1 MDHKVSIKIDLNA
14 YSQDFKY
21 EWWVNFDSDETP
33 REVAEW
39 LVDHFNLAQTKS
51 VLRQMEDSINEKETD
66 QSEG

>member
-33 REVAEW
+33 TSVANWLREKF
-39 LVDHFNLAQTKS
+39 DLARDKADIK
-51 VLRQMEDSINEKETD
+51 RREHEDE
-66 QSEG
+66 